1 MVSAKGIESALQRS
15 FNNMQRS
22 GWQFWIRKVVRT
34 RLEIGQNNRW
44 NVRDDRRRSLG
55 ETHRRPLSP
64 KVAPTRVG
72 KTEVGSGL
80 ASSRLLERF
89 QQQKTDESSD
99 RHTPSEMLQIM
110 DSSASERLLVVES
123 EGALRQTIIASLR
136 DAGYLVSDDCREG
149 MKSVLAFSPDL
160 VVMGADPPQLDC
172 CDLLSEIKGTE
183 LTRNVRVVMLSKG
196 GAAERSRGLDLGA
209 DDVLSVP
216 FDPHE
221 LLSRVRWQLRNKHS
235 IEQLR
240 QQAGTIEEN
249 RHVAEEAVSAVK
261 EERRTLRRG
270 AILAFA
276 VLVITL
282 VAFLIFYRRTQQQ
295 NTRVYAAITRLQT
308 GMLTQQKLMDRSR
321 LMEEDA
327 QRNASPVSS
336 SEKVQ
341 LQKQSQELRSQI
353 EAGKTENVSTL
364 QNHLGVVEERLQRLE
379 TEGTVAQTIIQSYEP
394 SVCLIHVVVGFR
406 ERVTGLKLHY
416 AGVSSTGEPE
426 TDEHN
431 NPLVGVTGN
440 GPEVHLDVF
449 GTGFLVSDKGQILTN
464 HHVAEP
470 WWNNGDLKDMTDQGV
485 DPVLVEM
492 TAYFPGF
499 SNGISMTTEKI
510 SSDADV
516 ALLKGSISN
525 SKLKE
530 IAFADG
536 HRSAVSGRP
545 VVLLGYPTG
554 LDAILA
560 RTGEQTL
567 RSIATATNGDPKQV
581 VEELARR
588 HLIRPVV
595 TQGHIG
601 DVLPDKIIYDAQTTS
616 GGSGGPLFN
625 SEGKVI
631 GINFAMVRDFGG
643 SNFAIPIAYGKLLLK
658 P

>member
-1 MVSAKGIESALQRS
+1 MEK
-15 FNNMQRS
+15 S
-22 GWQFWIRKVVRT
+22 GSEKV
-34 RLEIGQNNRW
+34 LI
-44 NVRDDRRRSLG
+44 
-55 ETHRRPLSP
+55 
-64 KVAPTRVG
+64 
-72 KTEVGSGL
+72 
-80 ASSRLLERF
+80 
-89 QQQKTDESSD
+89 
-99 RHTPSEMLQIM
+99 
-110 DSSASERLLVVES
+110 VES
-123 EGALRQTIIASLR
+123 EDGLRRTILAVLS
-136 DAGYLVSDDCREG
+136 DAGYIVSDDCREG
-149 MKSVLAFSPDL
+149 MKSVLAFSPD
-160 VVMGADPPQLDC
+160 VVVIGADPPRLDC

-183 LTRNVRVVMLSKG
+183 RTQNVRVVMLSRG
-196 GAAERSRGLDLGA
+196 GPAERTRGLDLGA
-209 DDVLSVP
+209 DDVLSLP

-221 LLSRVRWQLRNKHS
+221 LLSRVRWQLRNKHAIDELRLQAS
-235 IEQLR
+235 TIEQ
-240 QQAGTIEEN
+240 N
-249 RHVAEEAVSAVK
+249 RNVAEQVVAAVK
-261 EERRTLRRG
+261 EERRTLRLG
-270 AILAFA
+270 GTLAIA
-276 VLVITL
+276 VLAVAT
-282 VAFLIFYRRTQQQ
+282 VAFLIFYHRTQQQ

-308 GMLTQQKLMDRSR
+308 GMVTQQKLMDRSR
-321 LMEEDA
+321 LAVDDA
-327 QRNASPVSS
+327 QRNPAPASN
-336 SEKVQ
+336 SEKLQ
-341 LQKQSQELRSQI
+341 LQKQSQDLRSQI
-353 EAGKTENVSTL
+353 AASTTENTSQL
-364 QNHLGVVEERLQRLE
+364 QNQLGAVQERLQRLE

-406 ERVTGLKLHY
+406 DRVTGLNLHY
-416 AGVSSTGEPE
+416 VGVTSAGEPV

-431 NPLVGVTGN
+431 NPLLGVTGN

-449 GTGFLVSDKGQILTN
+449 GTGFLVSGKGQILTN

-470 WWNNGDLKDMTDQGV
+470 WWNNDDLKEMTDQGV

-492 TAYFPGF
+492 TAYFPDV
-499 SNGISMTTEKI
+499 SHGISMNTERI

-516 ALLKGSISN
+516 ALLKGAISD

-530 IAFADG
+530 IAFADS

-554 LDAILA
+554 VDAILA
-560 RTGEQTL
+560 RSGEETL
-567 RSIATATNGDPKQV
+567 RSIAASTKGDPKQV

-643 SNFAIPIAYGKLLLK
+643 SNFAIPIAYGKSLLK